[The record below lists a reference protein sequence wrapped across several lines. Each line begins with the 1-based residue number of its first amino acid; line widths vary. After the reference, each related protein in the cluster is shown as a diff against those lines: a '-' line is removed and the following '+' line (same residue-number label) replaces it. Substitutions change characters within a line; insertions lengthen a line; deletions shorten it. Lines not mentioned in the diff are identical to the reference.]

1 MKKLILAPLMGMVAL
16 SLGAC
21 SSLVGNSEFGCKGM
35 PNSVTCMS
43 VRDVHKLTDGDDY
56 QEKIDLV
63 SKKQQNGES
72 VTKDEIQLLTKG
84 KRNQRMVAES
94 GQYTPVPKPAANPQ
108 PIRSESM
115 VMRILI
121 DPYENTE
128 GDLVVAGYIY
138 TEIAPRTWDV
148 GEPRHSNKA
157 NAVLTPLQS
166 PEPRP
171 APPTNR

>member
-1 MKKLILAPLMGMVAL
+1 MKKIVFMPLLGWVAL
-16 SLGAC
+16 SLSAC

-43 VRDVHKLTDGDDY
+43 VRDVHKLTDGEDY
-56 QEKIDLV
+56 QEKINLV
-63 SKKQQNGES
+63 SKKQQNGEV
-72 VTKDEIQLLTKG
+72 VTKDEIQSLTKG
-84 KRNQRMVAES
+84 NKNKRIAIES
-94 GQYTPVPKPAANPQ
+94 GQYTPVPKPAADPQ

-121 DPYENTE
+121 DPYENTD

-138 TEIAPRTWDV
+138 TEIVPRAWDV
-148 GEPRHSNKA
+148 GEPNRYNKS

-166 PEPRP
+166 PQPR
-171 APPTNR
+171 